1 MALLKKEKIE
11 EIVKEALKAVADF
24 DGSINAY
31 EFTHFHDQHK
41 TVFLNNL
48 KELINKCDFFKIDG
62 TINPNMHYDVPL
74 SMGKLNSWNTIQDC
88 IDYIKKN
95 HSAYPGKP

>member
-1 MALLKKEKIE
+1 MGFLNKDQIE
-11 EIVKEALKAVADF
+11 EIVKGALKAVADF

-31 EFTHFHDQHK
+31 EFTHFHDKHK
-41 TVFLNNL
+41 TEFLNKL
-48 KELINKCDFFKIDG
+48 KELINKSAFYKIDG
-62 TINPNMHYDVPL
+62 TINPNMYYDVPL
-74 SMGKLNSWNTIQDC
+74 SMGKINSWNTLQDC